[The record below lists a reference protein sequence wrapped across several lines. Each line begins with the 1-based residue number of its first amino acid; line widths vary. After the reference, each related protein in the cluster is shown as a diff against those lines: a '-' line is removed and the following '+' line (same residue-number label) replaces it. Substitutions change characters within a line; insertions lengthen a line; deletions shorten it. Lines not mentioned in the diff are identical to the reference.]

1 MKKIII
7 CGKEHEIKCN
17 ALVHSKYRLF
27 FNRSIF
33 DDIKILQEFL
43 INQTI
48 EVKKIKDK
56 NPSIDDA
63 VLISS
68 LSKVLLNDAGIFI
81 EAALRIAYVMCY
93 MANKSIPEFEEW
105 LEDIP
110 SVKTNDE
117 WIVEVTEYAVTCFCW

>member
-33 DDIKILQEFL
+33 DDIKILQQFL
-43 INQTI
+43 TKQTLI
-48 EVKKIKDK
+48 VKQLKNK
-56 NPSIDDA
+56 NPNIDDA
-63 VLISS
+63 TLIAN
-68 LSKVLLNDAGIFI
+68 LSGVLLDDAGIFI
-81 EAALRIAYVMCY
+81 EAALRMAYAMCY

-105 LEDIP
+105 EEDIP

-117 WIVEVTEYAVTCFCW
+117 WIVEVAEYAVTCFC